1 MREAAGA
8 FVGAV
13 HVFPMRVYFED
24 TDAAG
29 IVYYANYL
37 KFAER
42 ARTEMLR
49 EMGVNHARMMADD
62 GLAFTVRRCSVD
74 YLKPARLDD
83 RLEVHTRLLE
93 VRGASLVAEQTV
105 RGKRG
110 DLARLGLRLACTDS
124 AGRPAR
130 MPGRLRARL
139 SDLCNTNERD

>member
-1 MREAAGA
+1 MHDFAG
-8 FVGAV
+8 GV
-13 HVFPMRVYFED
+13 HVFPVRVYFED

-49 EMGVNHARMMADD
+49 EIGVNHARMMTDD
-62 GLAFTVRRCSVD
+62 GLAFTVRQCTVD

-83 RLEVHTRLLE
+83 RLEVHTRLIE
-93 VRGASLVAEQTV
+93 VRGASLVAEQAV
-105 RGKRG
+105 RGEKG
-110 DLARLGLRLACTDS
+110 DLARLGLRLACTNS

-130 MPGRLRARL
+130 MPERLRARL
-139 SDLCNTNERD
+139 TELCNTNKQG